1 MQPNDPK
8 TEIDGMVESL
18 NEILAQEND
27 DNKEFDHLLEKCK
40 NQRIKSFQRSLSFRE
55 VRN

>member
-27 DNKEFDHLLEKCK
+27 DNKEFDHLFEKCK
-40 NQRIKSFQRSLSFRE
+40 N
-55 VRN
+55 